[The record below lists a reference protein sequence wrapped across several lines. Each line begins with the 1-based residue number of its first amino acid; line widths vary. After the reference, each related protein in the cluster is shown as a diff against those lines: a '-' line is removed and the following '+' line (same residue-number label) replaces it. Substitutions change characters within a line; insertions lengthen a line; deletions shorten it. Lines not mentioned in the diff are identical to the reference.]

1 MTKEDLRDCFAMFAM
16 MAVIPSLGGKSIGVG
31 QEEAN
36 TQFANMCFSLADAML
51 EARKQKEKENEEDIG
66 IAAIV
71 PKRTRKR

>member
-1 MTKEDLRDCFAMFAM
+1 MNEEDLRDCFAMFAM
-16 MAVIPSLGGKSIGVG
+16 AGWIMNGDYSDSEIPSLSYS
-31 QEEAN
+31 
-36 TQFANMCFSLADAML
+36 MADRMI